1 MISCFLKSHQ
11 PRLGKWVYF
20 VGLMEASAE
29 ADGNFVAFSLP
40 FLQYELPGMKM
51 ALNGVHYFN
60 LSVTLFIFKG
70 AYL

>member
-1 MISCFLKSHQ
+1 
-11 PRLGKWVYF
+11 
-20 VGLMEASAE
+20 MEATAE

-70 AYL
+70 TYL